1 MISALRGELRQLLA
15 AVPATRTPT
24 VRRCDSPDALLA
36 TNLPF
41 LADEAAIAQF
51 TCAAQ
56 QSGWTVTQQNGW
68 LLLDH
73 PVPAPDMPPPAH
85 FGGESGCLLHLLMR
99 HPEEHAPCEADIRAL
114 AKAADESP
122 AQAERLCAAMHR
134 LWAERLR
141 RREPLPGGLMPY
153 LLYVHHLL
161 HTKEGKS

>member
-1 MISALRGELRQLLA
+1 MISSLRGELRQLLA
-15 AVPATRTPT
+15 AVPTSRTPA

-51 TCAAQ
+51 TAAAQ
-56 QSGWTVTQQNGW
+56 QNGWTVTLQNGW

-73 PVPAPDMPPPAH
+73 PVPAPEMPPPAH
-85 FGGESGCLLHLLMR
+85 FGGESGCLLSLLMR
-99 HPEEHAPCEADIRAL
+99 HPQDHAPCESDIRAL

-134 LWAERLR
+134 TWAERLR
-141 RREPLPGGLMPY
+141 RHEALPGGLAPY
-153 LLYVHHLL
+153 LLYVHQLL
-161 HTKEGKS
+161 HSKEDKP